1 MPTLLQI
8 NSTANWGST
17 GKIAEQIGE
26 LAIANGWDSYIAYGR
41 HCCQSKSRLIKVGSK
56 LSQAWHLMIARLFD
70 KQGLG
75 SRHATKRLIKQI
87 KEINPDI
94 IHLHNIHG
102 YYLNYKIL
110 FEYLNS
116 VDTPV
121 VWTLHDCWP
130 FTGHCAHYITH
141 GCDKWKSNCD
151 ICKYRHV
158 YPKAY
163 SSNASNNFKEKKA
176 LFSSISEHLT
186 IIGVS
191 NWLSNETRC
200 SFLSIANIQTIYN
213 GIDLNIFV
221 KQPTSNFR
229 RKHNIEDK
237 FVLLGI
243 ASVWDENKGLNDYIS
258 LSQQIDEKYAIVLIG
273 LNKRQ
278 VSSLPSNVIAVD
290 RTSSQ
295 AELAEIYSTADITL
309 SLSRQETFGLTIAES
324 MASGTPAIAYKTTAL
339 PELITPH
346 TGKLITKVGDITA
359 LKDAIE
365 EICANGKEYYS
376 DACRKRAEEHFD
388 KNKCFMQYINL
399 YNSLLTTK

>member
-121 VWTLHDCWP
+121 VWTLHDCWS
-130 FTGHCAHYITH
+130 FTGHCAHFVEQKCY
-141 GCDKWKSNCD
+141 KWKHKCSACPN
-151 ICKYRHV
+151 RGS
-158 YPKAY
+158 YPKSLSDRAEENFTLK
-163 SSNASNNFKEKKA
+163 SMLFTRKQNLTLVPASNWLADFLKHSFFKDSKVNVIRNGIDINTFKPCPVQN
-176 LFSSISEHLT
+176 HKRN
-186 IIGVS
+186 IILGVS
-191 NWLSNETRC
+191 NVWN
-200 SFLSIANIQTIYN
+200 
-213 GIDLNIFV
+213 
-221 KQPTSNFR
+221 TS
-229 RKHNIEDK
+229 
-237 FVLLGI
+237 
-243 ASVWDENKGLNDYIS
+243 KGLDDFYKLRTLLDPDRYNIT
-258 LSQQIDEKYAIVLIG
+258 LVGLTQQQI
-273 LNKRQ
+273 N
-278 VSSLPSNVIAVD
+278 SLPEGITGIE
-290 RTSSQ
+290 RTSS
-295 AELAEIYSTADITL
+295 AKELASLYNEATIFVNPTYAD
-309 SLSRQETFGLTIAES
+309 TFPTTNLEAL
-324 MASGTPAIAYKTTAL
+324 ACGTPVITYRTGGSPEAICPKSGIIV
-339 PELITPH
+339 EQ
-346 TGKLITKVGDITA
+346 GDITA

-376 DACRKRAEEHFD
+376 DACRKRAEEYFD